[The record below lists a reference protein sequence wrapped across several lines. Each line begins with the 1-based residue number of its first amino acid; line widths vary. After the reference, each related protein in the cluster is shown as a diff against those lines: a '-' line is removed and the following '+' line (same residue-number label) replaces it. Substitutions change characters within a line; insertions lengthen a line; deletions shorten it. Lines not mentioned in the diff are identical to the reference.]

1 MIASLDCITKL
12 ISHSFFVDDSSA
24 LLASL
29 PSPPPSPGPGRR
41 DSQSSISE
49 PSLVDTVVHTIT
61 SCHTETSPD
70 GVSLQVVRAL
80 LSLVLSQTILVHQ
93 SALLKAVRTV
103 YNIFLMSNDPV
114 NQTVAQGG
122 LTQMV
127 NHVFARCKTV
137 ESFGGTDRE
146 SVADSGVSG
155 LDSRRG
161 SVASLSPDSVP
172 ATPLPTG
179 DATSKREGES
189 PQEER
194 NEEGATSVGSLEA
207 SPVHSEHPEH
217 EELSVNGSSNHR
229 PLTTKDLF
237 IKDSFLVFRAMCK
250 LTMKPL
256 NTERHVH
263 GFLRFYFF
271 TP

>member
-1 MIASLDCITKL
+1 
-12 ISHSFFVDDSSA
+12 
-24 LLASL
+24 
-29 PSPPPSPGPGRR
+29 
-41 DSQSSISE
+41 
-49 PSLVDTVVHTIT
+49 
-61 SCHTETSPD
+61 
-70 GVSLQVVRAL
+70 
-80 LSLVLSQTILVHQ
+80 VLSQTILVHQ

-207 SPVHSEHPEH
+207 SPVHS
-217 EELSVNGSSNHR
+217 
-229 PLTTKDLF
+229 
-237 IKDSFLVFRAMCK
+237 
-250 LTMKPL
+250 
-256 NTERHVH
+256 
-263 GFLRFYFF
+263 
-271 TP
+271 